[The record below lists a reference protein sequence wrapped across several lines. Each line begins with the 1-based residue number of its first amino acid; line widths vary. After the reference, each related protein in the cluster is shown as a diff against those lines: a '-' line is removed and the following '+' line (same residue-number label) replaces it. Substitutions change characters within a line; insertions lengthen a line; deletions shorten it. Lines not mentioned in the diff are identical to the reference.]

1 MAAQRYI
8 STSFWDDAWIQ
19 NLDPGE
25 KLIYM
30 YLLTNALTNI
40 AGIYEITK
48 RRISFD
54 TGYPMDM
61 VSKALNRL
69 EKDKKAYHF
78 NDAWIIL
85 VNWPKH
91 QKAGARS
98 KIRDG
103 IDAVLK
109 ALPDEVWSYLC
120 TVDYQYDFLKEIDR
134 EIYPIDTLSIP
145 YGYTSNY
152 IDFESDI
159 DIDIDL
165 NTSCPNSGESDAPPN
180 VLEEEIKI
188 AEQMAQIIKEFTP
201 TAKVPTSF
209 VKWAEVIDRTIRIDG
224 RTPEQVLWLFRWSQ
238 NHDFWNRNIRSPD
251 KLRKHWDSLVL
262 EAKAEQKPKK
272 QTNQLSDRLSG
283 TMAALKTLEEEIE

>member
-19 NLDPGE
+19 QLESDE

-40 AGIYEITK
+40 AGVYEITS

-54 TGYPMDM
+54 TGYPLDR
-61 VSKALNRL
+61 VSKALKRF
-69 EKDKKAYHF
+69 EEDKKAYHF
-78 NDAWIIL
+78 EDSWIIL

-91 QKAGARS
+91 QKVTERS
-98 KIRDG
+98 KIREG
-103 IDAVLK
+103 IDIILK
-109 ALPDEVWSYLC
+109 ALPDEVWNYLN
-120 TVDYQYDFLKEIDR
+120 TVEYQYEFLPEIDR
-134 EIYPIDTLSIP
+134 KIYPLDTPCIP
-145 YGYTSNY
+145 LAYGSNY
-152 IDFESDI
+152 IDSDI
-159 DIDIDL
+159 DIDSDIEIK
-165 NTSCPNSGESDAPPN
+165 TSCPKSDDSDAPPN

-262 EAKAEQKPKK
+262 EAKAERKPKK
-272 QTNQLSDRLSG
+272 QANQLADRLSG
-283 TMAALKTLEEEIE
+283 TMAALKKLEEENE